1 MIWSRTGI
9 TLALGSIILS
19 ARPVLCQQLQLIEA
33 GVKAPKYTQ
42 VADSSPSGFV
52 LSAKSVGWSIF
63 GSLLGG
69 LTGLDVDHAYCER
82 HHRGDQG
89 FLFGP
94 CFSYANEGFAVGWFG
109 GAVLGST
116 IGAVRVAEKRGCA
129 RSTAIGRAMIGAVVG
144 SAPGA
149 IMAEVR
155 SSRYSAS
162 RSAFIAAAPLLSGI
176 GAAVAVVRCHA
187 S

>member
-9 TLALGSIILS
+9 TLALGIIILS

-33 GVKAPKYTQ
+33 GVRAPKYAQ

-52 LSAKSVGWSIF
+52 LSAKSVGWSVF

-69 LTGLDVDHAYCER
+69 LTGLDLDHAYCER
-82 HHRGDQG
+82 HHRGEQG

-94 CFSYANEGFAVGWFG
+94 CFFYANEGFAAGWFG

-116 IGAVRVAEKRGCA
+116 FGAVRVAEKRGCA
-129 RSTAIGRAMIGAVVG
+129 RSNAIGRAMIGAAVG
-144 SAPGA
+144 SAPGVIIVA
-149 IMAEVR
+149 GR
-155 SSRYSAS
+155 PGKYPPS
-162 RSAFIAAAPLLSGI
+162 RSMFIAAAPLLSGI
-176 GAAVAVVRCHA
+176 GAAVAVLGCHA

>member
-9 TLALGSIILS
+9 TLALGIIILS

-33 GVKAPKYTQ
+33 GVRAPKYAQ

-52 LSAKSVGWSIF
+52 LSAKSVGWSVF

-69 LTGLDVDHAYCER
+69 LTGLDLDHAYCER
-82 HHRGDQG
+82 HHRGEQG

-94 CFSYANEGFAVGWFG
+94 CFFYANEGFAAGWFG
-109 GAVLGST
+109 GAVVGST
-116 IGAVRVAEKRGCA
+116 VAAVRVAEKRGCA
-129 RSTAIGRAMIGAVVG
+129 RSTAIGRAMIGAAVG
-144 SAPGA
+144 SAPGVIIVA
-149 IMAEVR
+149 GR
-155 SSRYSAS
+155 PGKYPPS
-162 RSAFIAAAPLLSGI
+162 RSMFIAAAPLLSGI
-176 GAAVAVVRCHA
+176 GAAVAVLRCHA